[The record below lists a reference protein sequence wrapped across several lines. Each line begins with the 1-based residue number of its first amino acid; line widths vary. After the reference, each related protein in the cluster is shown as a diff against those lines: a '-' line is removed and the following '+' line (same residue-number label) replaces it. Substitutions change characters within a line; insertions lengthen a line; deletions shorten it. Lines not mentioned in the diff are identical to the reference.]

1 MFKTQLI
8 DARHSIDLKCAE
20 ETPYTGDPTLA
31 KIRLVVEWALTGGW
45 EEGRF
50 NASEM
55 DHISV
60 AVWLHDVLIGVYTMD
75 AEEVCPRWYNLREWP
90 F

>member
-1 MFKTQLI
+1 MFRAQIVDAFNPI
-8 DARHSIDLKCAE
+8 DPESAE
-20 ETPYTGDPTLA
+20 ETPYTGEPTLA
-31 KIRLVVEWALTGGW
+31 KIRLVVEWVLTGGW

-55 DHISV
+55 DRISV
-60 AVWLHDVLIGVYTMD
+60 AVWLHDVLLGVYTMD
-75 AEEVCPRWYNLREWP
+75 AEEVCPRWYNLTERP

>member
-1 MFKTQLI
+1 MFKAQI
-8 DARHSIDLKCAE
+8 VDAYNPLDLECAVKTRYNGE
-20 ETPYTGDPTLA
+20 PTLA

-50 NASEM
+50 DASQV
-55 DHISV
+55 DRISV
-60 AVWLHDVLIGVYTMD
+60 AVWHHDVLLGVYTMD
-75 AEEVCPRWYNLREWP
+75 AEEVCPRWYNLTERP

>member
-1 MFKTQLI
+1 MFKAQI
-8 DARHSIDLKCAE
+8 VDAYNPIDLKCAE
-20 ETPYTGDPTLA
+20 ETPYQGERTLA

-50 NASEM
+50 DASQV
-55 DHISV
+55 DRISV
-60 AVWLHDVLIGVYTMD
+60 AVWHHDVLLGVYTMD
-75 AEEVCPRWYNLREWP
+75 AEEVCPRWYNLTERP

>member
-1 MFKTQLI
+1 MFKAQI
-8 DARHSIDLKCAE
+8 VDARNPVDPKSAE
-20 ETPYTGDPTLA
+20 ETPYTGEPTLA

-50 NASEM
+50 DASEM
-55 DHISV
+55 HRISV
-60 AVWLHDVLIGVYTMD
+60 AVWHHDALIGVYAMD
-75 AEEVCPRWYNLREWP
+75 AEEVCPRWHNLTERP

>member
-1 MFKTQLI
+1 MFKAQI
-8 DARHSIDLKCAE
+8 VCAFISMDLECAE
-20 ETPYTGDPTLA
+20 ETPYMGEPTLA

-50 NASEM
+50 DASQV
-55 DHISV
+55 DRISV
-60 AVWLHDVLIGVYTMD
+60 AVWLHDVLLGVYTMD
-75 AEEVCPRWYNLREWP
+75 AEEVCPRWYNLTERP